1 MPTATSQRGWVWGVA
16 KQLREGE
23 EVTLICADTD
33 RTLTVT
39 EAARYAEREPYRSD
53 GLVVELEGYGT
64 EYVLEVPAE
73 KYDRPATLI
82 YPSGDALGELVKDID
97 RAEGAFG
104 IVAEQ
109 TAADM
114 GIPER

>member
-1 MPTATSQRGWVWGVA
+1 MPTATSRRGWVWGVA
-16 KQLREGE
+16 KQLQEGE

-33 RTLTVT
+33 RSLTVT
-39 EAARYAEREPYRSD
+39 EAARYAEREPYRSN

-64 EYVLEVPAE
+64 EYVLEVPDE
-73 KYDRPATLI
+73 NYDRPSTLV
-82 YPSGDALGELVKDID
+82 YPSGDAIGELVKDID
-97 RAEGAFG
+97 RDDGGFG

-109 TAADM
+109 TAADL

>member
-1 MPTATSQRGWVWGVA
+1 MPTASKRRGWVWGVA
-16 KQLREGE
+16 KQLHEGDD
-23 EVTLICADTD
+23 VTVVCADTD
-33 RTLTVT
+33 RSLTVT
-39 EAARYAEREPYRSD
+39 DEARYMEREPYRSN

-64 EYVLEVPAE
+64 EYVLEVPDE
-73 KYDRPATLI
+73 KYDRPATLV
-82 YPSGDALGELVKDID
+82 YPSGDATGELVKHID
-97 RAEGAFG
+97 HDEGGFG

>member
-1 MPTATSQRGWVWGVA
+1 MPTATSRRGWVWGVA
-16 KQLREGE
+16 KQLLEGE

-33 RTLTVT
+33 RSLTVT
-39 EAARYAEREPYRSD
+39 KAARYVEREPYRSN

-64 EYVLEVPAE
+64 EYVLEVPDE
-73 KYDRPATLI
+73 KYHRPATLV
-82 YPSGDALGELVKDID
+82 YPSGDATGELVKDID
-97 RAEGAFG
+97 CDEGAFG

-109 TAADM
+109 TAADL